1 MNTQTAAAGDLSR
14 KESLWLACPTK
25 TCCSYYV
32 VYPTGL
38 DVWRIARELQV
49 APWSFT
55 KAVPAETAAPDTF
68 ALDDSGRYFRLALS
82 KSHRRGAGLSPCVF
96 LLRLNDGTAR
106 CSLGELRPA
115 ACHSFPTLMLDNQ
128 VHVRNDGGCTCRQWS
143 MADIDVNRERRLLD
157 EEQEQRAT
165 YCRVIAN
172 WNAFAVGHSADS
184 PLDYRDFCR
193 FLLDIYTEL
202 SSAAS
207 AVEA

>member
-1 MNTQTAAAGDLSR
+1 MNAQATAAGDLSR
-14 KESLWLACPTK
+14 KESLWLGCRTK

-38 DVWRIARELQV
+38 DVWRIARQLQV

-55 KAVPAETAAPDTF
+55 KPVLAASPAPDTF
-68 ALDDSGRYFRLALS
+68 ALDDSGHRFRLVLQ
-82 KSHRRGAGLSPCVF
+82 KRQRRGRTLQPCVF
-96 LLRLNDGTAR
+96 LLQLNDGTAR
-106 CSLGELRPA
+106 CSLGDLRPA
-115 ACHSFPTLMLDNQ
+115 ACHTFPALMLDDEVQ
-128 VHVRNDGGCTCRQWS
+128 VRNDGGCTCREWS
-143 MADIDVNRERRLLD
+143 IADIDDDRERRLLVNEQD
-157 EEQEQRAT
+157 ERDT

-202 SSAAS
+202 SSSPQPA
-207 AVEA
+207 EG